1 MHIAMMLS
9 FVISVKGKE
18 EENLYYLYYSRTLI
32 KVIYFCLWTWVNML
46 LKWKTR
52 AKPKFFISLSFIFCK
67 MEKEIFCYNPLEI
80 YHSIQSRAFVC
91 HFFSWG
97 NRPAAFTTIWQLVV
111 CYHFQFL
118 IDDLLLGIWQRPRK
132 QEEKVVSG
140 KERRMEKKE
149 HETSIAKQHR
159 EVTQAH

>member
-18 EENLYYLYYSRTLI
+18 EVNLYYLYYSRTLI
-32 KVIYFCLWTWVNML
+32 KVIYSCLWTWVNML

-91 HFFSWG
+91 HFFFLRKQTCCFY
-97 NRPAAFTTIWQLVV
+97 NNLAAGS
-111 CYHFQFL
+111 
-118 IDDLLLGIWQRPRK
+118 LLSLSVFNWWSLAWYLTETKKARGKGCFWQRTAN
-132 QEEKVVSG
+132 G
-140 KERRMEKKE
+140 KKR
-149 HETSIAKQHR
+149 AWN
-159 EVTQAH
+159 